1 VVKRPPTDGAQQHA
15 EADEGKKIL
24 LAKNQSLGSG
34 SPSAHFFADLCFCQ
48 KSVDVLGAARLA
60 REL

>member
-1 VVKRPPTDGAQQHA
+1 MALNSMPKQTKAKRFSWQ
-15 EADEGKKIL
+15 
-24 LAKNQSLGSG
+24 KNQSLGSG